1 MTSTV
6 CNVSPT
12 PSASVSV
19 SEDYSR
25 KARLARSQLRTFG
38 RKVRRDNPE
47 KKIKLLEDK
56 LVVDGKMFVYSE
68 ETGEVREHRR
78 EGGGHQMS
86 GKYKW
91 VSLDSLES
99 L

>member
-1 MTSTV
+1 MTSTAS
-6 CNVSPT
+6 NVSPT
-12 PSASVSV
+12 PSASVTV

-56 LVVDGKMFVYSE
+56 LVVDGKMYVYSE
-68 ETGEVREHRR
+68 E
-78 EGGGHQMS
+78 EGGVKHLKTSGGQTLPL

-91 VSLDSLES
+91 QSLDSLES

>member
-1 MTSTV
+1 M
-6 CNVSPT
+6 
-12 PSASVSV
+12 
-19 SEDYSR
+19 SEDYSKKTRTARAELR
-25 KARLARSQLRTFG
+25 KFG

-47 KKIKLLEDK
+47 RNVKLMEDK